1 MVYLVGS
8 YILYFTINE
17 LRGGKYMMECSVP
30 DYEKIIRER
39 FIDDF
44 LKKMLILS
52 ADYKWSKD
60 LTECEVVLK
69 LKKLDP

>member
-1 MVYLVGS
+1 
-8 YILYFTINE
+8 
-17 LRGGKYMMECSVP
+17 MMECSVP